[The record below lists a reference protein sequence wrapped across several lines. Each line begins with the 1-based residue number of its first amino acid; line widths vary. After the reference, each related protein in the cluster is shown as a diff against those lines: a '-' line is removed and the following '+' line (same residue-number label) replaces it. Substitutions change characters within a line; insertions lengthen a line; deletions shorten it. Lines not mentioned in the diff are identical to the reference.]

1 MTWATRLYHNMGYT
15 RVTCGVRLYLP
26 SEYTPCPFNHIQII
40 MNTYSSILEVTPE
53 IASTMK
59 KSEVRKIATDE
70 IDAIDNRFEAEGKG
84 VGVAGTA
91 KNTLTSE
98 VKGTALGCLNLLLPF
113 AALGHFKMGRKK
125 TAITQI
131 VLCCLSLIII
141 SANFGMV
148 GGVVGLYV
156 VGFVYNTILKIWN
169 RCVELKNSAKALVNI
184 ANPYI
189 RTKELTFPEQFSA
202 KQYYDEYIALLDE
215 REAHYLQIIK
225 LCR

>member
-1 MTWATRLYHNMGYT
+1 M
-15 RVTCGVRLYLP
+15 
-26 SEYTPCPFNHIQII
+26 S
-40 MNTYSSILEVTPE
+40 TYSSILEVTPE

-70 IDAIDNRFEAEGKG
+70 IDAIDDRFEAEGKG
-84 VGVAGTA
+84 VGLGGTA
-91 KNTLTSE
+91 KNALASE

-125 TAITQI
+125 AAITQV

-141 SANFGMV
+141 SASFGMV
-148 GGVVGLYV
+148 GGVVGCYV
-156 VGFVYNTILKIWN
+156 VGFAYNTILKIWD

-189 RTKELTFPEQFSA
+189 RNKQLTFPEQFSA

-225 LCR
+225 LCK

>member
-1 MTWATRLYHNMGYT
+1 MGYT

-26 SEYTPCPFNHIQII
+26 SEYTPCPFNHIQIT
-40 MNTYSSILEVTPE
+40 MSTYSSILEVTPE

-70 IDAIDNRFEAEGKG
+70 IDAIDDRFEAEGKG
-84 VGVAGTA
+84 VGLGGTA
-91 KNTLTSE
+91 KNALASE

-125 TAITQI
+125 AAITQVI
-131 VLCCLSLIII
+131 LCCLSLIII

-148 GGVVGLYV
+148 GGVVGCYV
-156 VGFVYNTILKIWN
+156 VGFAYNTILKIWD

-189 RTKELTFPEQFSA
+189 RNKELTFPEQFSA

-225 LCR
+225 LCK